1 MGFVTQFFI
10 KPAKPA
16 LVQLPSGSFMIDRQ
30 GKITTSTLPR
40 SFANAHIQMIGNHF
54 LEAFQTAEKA
64 KIALSELT
72 IQFAALKFVARNL
85 RGNALIFVV
94 PQTPGAKASSPEF
107 VGSAEPDEHFG

>member
-10 KPAKPA
+10 KPAKTA
-16 LVQLPSGSFMIDRQ
+16 LVQLPSGSFMVDRQ

-40 SFANAHIQMIGNHF
+40 SFPNAQIQMIGKHF
-54 LEAFQTAEKA
+54 LEAFQTAEKV
-64 KIALSELT
+64 KIALSEIT
-72 IQFAALKFVARNL
+72 IQFAAMKLVARNL

-94 PQTPGAKASSPEF
+94 PQSPGSTAASSEF